1 MNDFMGAW
9 IGYKMLK
16 RVGMGILCADV
27 YCGGHW
33 GTIMAANLRD
43 NPGEKEAIAEAWK
56 SIYEQTKKNV
66 DEILNVLNEKD
77 ITDQINAIE
86 EQLNATLAESEI

>member
-1 MNDFMGAW
+1 MGAW

-16 RVGMGILCADV
+16 RVGMEL
-27 YCGGHW
+27 CGGHW
-33 GTIMAANLRD
+33 GTIMATANLRD
-43 NPGEKEAIAEAWK
+43 IPGETQKEIAEAWK

-86 EQLNATLAESEI
+86 EQLNATLAESGI